1 MNTIIKASDINVVT
15 GIETIDSFTLKNKL
29 QVTGE
34 HGKFVKSAIARAR
47 LVEGVDYI
55 TSTAGQDKICVA
67 SNCET
72 STRPDNTVTYHF
84 TLDAVEMIGMLTDS
98 DVGHAIRKEM
108 QGYKKAYLMN
118 VQHQLENQGNI
129 IKTLSSTGSLSS
141 QAKNAGYRTAL
152 EIKDVLQLATGSSV
166 IKRIAEYNMVP
177 SIEVGKHTFYSVVHF
192 IEAYRKFVLESEL
205 KTVQC
210 KVTYQHTLTGT
221 TFTHKDN
228 TI

>member
-1 MNTIIKASDINVVT
+1 MNEIIKASDINVVT

-29 QVTGE
+29 GISENTDHSKWVGR
-34 HGKFVKSAIARAR
+34 AITRAR

-55 TSTAGQDKICVA
+55 TSTVGEQKVSVA
-67 SNCET
+67 QLGGASKTN
-72 STRPDNTVTYHF
+72 DNTKVYHF

-98 DVGHAIRKEM
+98 DVGHTIRKEM

-129 IKTLSSTGSLSS
+129 IKTLSSTGSISS

-166 IKRIAEYNMVP
+166 IKRIAEYNMIP

-210 KVTYQHTLTGT
+210 KVTYQHVFTGLT
-221 TFTHKDN
+221 FEHK
-228 TI
+228 